1 MKNAI
6 CLVCLACI
14 CYSGAAV
21 HAAEPP
27 SLFTPQPPEPAAA
40 TLLETYLSFLTQ
52 GDLNSALALQDLR
65 GMRQYLLDRRLAE
78 LKAKTPELTDADL
91 QELSAQIQLNDLA
104 PARLQHIL
112 LGILNEA
119 GYPGMTWSI
128 RGYAR
133 APDDMDGYLA
143 SIESRTAT
151 GKDKPILV
159 GLVKLGDEWRIS
171 PSVVEEM
178 MSRRATL
185 HVGPTIAPPSEVA
198 ALADGFW
205 SRFQTGDLDTI
216 YADMSAAYRARV
228 PLLTF
233 LTHAQT
239 FLEKTGIPAS
249 WTLVRAIETQPQ
261 VLFLGVQVQGAKQ
274 LQPTLM
280 VFRKTGATWTTDDIQ
295 FEMPHPAAP
304 PPSPLPPPSPARPTK
319 PDLTP
324 DLTPSL

>member
-1 MKNAI
+1 MKKTI
-6 CLVCLACI
+6 CLVCLACL
-14 CYSGAAV
+14 CLSGAAI

-27 SLFTPQPPEPAAA
+27 ALFAPEPPDPAAA
-40 TLLETYLSFLTQ
+40 SLLETYLSFLAQ
-52 GDLNSALALQDLR
+52 GDLNAALALQDLR

-119 GYPGMTWSI
+119 NYPGMTWTI

-133 APDDMDGYLA
+133 APDDIDGYLA
-143 SIESRTAT
+143 SIESRSAT

-159 GLVKLGDEWRIS
+159 GLIKLGDEWRIS
-171 PSVVEEM
+171 PSVVEEIM
-178 MSRRATL
+178 ARRATV
-185 HVGPTIAPPSEVA
+185 HVGPTIAPPPEVV
-198 ALADGFW
+198 ALANAFW

-233 LTHAQT
+233 LTHAQAFLDTVGLPAQWT
-239 FLEKTGIPAS
+239 F
-249 WTLVRAIETQPQ
+249 VRAITTQPQ
-261 VLFLGVQVQGAKQ
+261 VLFVGVQVQGAKL

-280 VFRKTGATWTTDDIQ
+280 GFRKTGVTWTIDDIQ
-295 FEMPHPAAP
+295 FEMPHAAAP
-304 PPSPLPPPSPARPTK
+304 PTAPTPPPAPARPTQ

>member
-1 MKNAI
+1 MKKTI

-27 SLFTPQPPEPAAA
+27 SLFAPEPPEPAAA
-40 TLLETYLSFLTQ
+40 TLVETYLSFLAQ
-52 GDLNSALALQDLR
+52 GDLTSALALQDLR

-78 LKAKTPELTDADL
+78 LKSKTPGLTDNDL
-91 QELSAQIQLNDLA
+91 EEMSAQIQLNDLA

-128 RGYAR
+128 RGYAP
-133 APDDMDGYLA
+133 APDDIDGYLA
-143 SIESRTAT
+143 SIESRSAT

-159 GLVKLGDEWRIS
+159 GLVKLGTEWRIS
-171 PSVVEEM
+171 PSVVEEIM
-178 MSRRATL
+178 ARRATV
-185 HVGPTIAPPSEVA
+185 HVGPTIAPPPEVV
-198 ALADGFW
+198 ALANAFW

-228 PLLTF
+228 PLLAF

-239 FLEKTGIPAS
+239 FLEKVGIPAS

-261 VLFLGVQVQGAKQ
+261 VLFLGVQVHGTKQ

-280 VFRKTGATWTTDDIQ
+280 VFRKTGTTWTTDDIQ
-295 FEMPHPAAP
+295 FEMPHPATP
-304 PPSPLPPPSPARPTK
+304 PPPPPPQNDRP
-319 PDLTP
+319 
-324 DLTPSL
+324 S